1 MKGLLRILLMP
12 IQAPMLLLLAGV
24 STYLGIHWSRPLQVE
39 DSNLS
44 ALAHLVWSAECLQAV
59 IVVMLC
65 TMPDLM
71 MRWLSSLMASSR
83 VITLVVAMLGV
94 TVGGLYLL
102 NFQELANVAILGSA
116 VMLARLDLF
125 RIRVV
130 PPQLVVAASMSLVV
144 LGGVSLGRIVTQSTG

>member
-1 MKGLLRILLMP
+1 MKSFLRILLMP
-12 IQAPMLLLLAGV
+12 IQAPMLLLLAAV
-24 STYLGIHWSRPLQVE
+24 STYLGIHWSRPLRVE

-44 ALAHLVWSAECLQAV
+44 ALSNLVWSAECLQAL

-83 VITLVVAMLGV
+83 VITLMVALLGV

-102 NFQELANVAILGSA
+102 NFQQLANVTILGSA

-125 RIRVV
+125 RIQVV
-130 PPQLVVAASMSLVV
+130 PSQLITAVSMGLVV
-144 LGGVSLGRIVTQSTG
+144 LGCVNLGRIVSQSMG

>member
-1 MKGLLRILLMP
+1 MKGFLRLLLMP
-12 IQAPMLLLLAGV
+12 IQAPMLLLLAAV

-44 ALAHLVWSAECLQAV
+44 ALAHLVWSAECVQAV

-71 MRWLSSLMASSR
+71 MRWLSSLMDSSR
-83 VITLVVAMLGV
+83 VITLMVALLGV

-116 VMLARLDLF
+116 VLLARLDLF

-130 PPQLVVAASMSLVV
+130 PPQLVVAVSMSLVV
-144 LGGVSLGRIVTQSTG
+144 LGGVSLGRIVTQSMG